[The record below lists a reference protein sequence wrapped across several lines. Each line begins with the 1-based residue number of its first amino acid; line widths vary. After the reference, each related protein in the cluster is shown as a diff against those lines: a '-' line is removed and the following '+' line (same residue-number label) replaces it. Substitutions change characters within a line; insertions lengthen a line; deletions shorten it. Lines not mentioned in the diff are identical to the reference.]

1 MQTEIQAEQWR
12 ARRRHET
19 LERHY
24 AHAVEAVCASGFG
37 STRLLQDCLGIGYHR
52 ASLLIEAL
60 QENGI
65 LGEVDCGEFAV
76 WAGRGARVLLILLQ
90 PKPP

>member
-65 LGEVDCGEFAV
+65 LGEVESLRYGLVAP
-76 WAGRGARVLLILLQ
+76 RGFY
-90 PKPP
+90 

>member
-12 ARRRHET
+12 AHRIHET

-37 STRLLQDCLGIGYHR
+37 STRLLQDCLGIGYYR
-52 ASLLIEAL
+52 AILLIEAL
-60 QENGI
+60 QESGI
-65 LGEVDCGEFAV
+65 LGEFDCERYALIET
-76 WAGRGARVLLILLQ
+76 RGFY
-90 PKPP
+90 